1 MKIRNIATY
10 KFMHMRDGQV
20 YTIEAGSEKEIPD
33 DIAALWMKSGKIV
46 KVDDGA
52 KDAEIK
58 RLKAENEKLKA
69 GAEKKEKDAPK
80 PKKAASKKSK
90 K

>member
-1 MKIRNIATY
+1 MKIRNIAKF
-10 KFMHMRDGQV
+10 KFMHLKGKEI
-20 YTIEAGSEKEIPD
+20 YTIEAGEEKDIPD

-52 KDAEIK
+52 KDAEIE
-58 RLKAENEKLKA
+58 RLKAENKKLKDVA
-69 GAEKKEKDAPK
+69 TKKDGA
-80 PKKAASKKSK
+80 PKKAAAKKSK